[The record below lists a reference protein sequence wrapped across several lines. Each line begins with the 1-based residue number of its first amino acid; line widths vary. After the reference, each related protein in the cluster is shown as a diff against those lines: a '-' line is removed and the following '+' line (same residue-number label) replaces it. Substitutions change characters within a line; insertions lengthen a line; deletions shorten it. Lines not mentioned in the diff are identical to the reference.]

1 MTVRLLPLGVDG
13 GGEHQSL
20 GGEPPVEQTFV
31 VLVADDDPA
40 ILKLVRSQFV
50 EDGLHVLTA
59 QSGEDAVKVVDEQRP
74 DLIVLDLML
83 PGISGYEVMR
93 HLQEHSRTP
102 VILLTARGHGSDK
115 VRGLELGADD
125 YVVKPFNPEELTARV
140 RAVLR
145 RAPRPVHAAG
155 ARLRLRGIEIDL
167 ERRLVTRDG
176 ELVAL
181 TRTEWDLLQVLAE
194 NPGKVMYSAE
204 ILGKVWGPEYREDL
218 QYLRV
223 WVSRLRRKLEPD
235 WSDDSMIRT
244 FPGMGYMLEAPAQSP
259 ALAG

>member
-1 MTVRLLPLGVDG
+1 M
-13 GGEHQSL
+13 
-20 GGEPPVEQTFV
+20 EQTPV
-31 VLVADDDPA
+31 VLVADDDPG
-40 ILKLVRSQFV
+40 ILKLVRSQLQ
-50 EDGLHVLTA
+50 EDGFHVITA
-59 QSGEDAVKVVDEQRP
+59 QSGEEALKVAEEQRP

-93 HLQEHSRTP
+93 HLQEHSHTP
-102 VILLTARGHGSDK
+102 VILLTGRGQESDK

-125 YVVKPFNPEELTARV
+125 YVVKPFSPEELTARV

-145 RAPRPVHAAG
+145 RARRPVDAAG
-155 ARLRLRGIEIDL
+155 ACLRLRGIEIDL
-167 ERRLVTRDG
+167 ERRLVMRDG
-176 ELVAL
+176 ELVSL
-181 TRTEWDLLQVLAE
+181 TRTEWDLLQLLAE
-194 NPGKVMYSAE
+194 NPGKVMLSAE

-244 FPGMGYMLEAPAQSP
+244 FPGMGYMLEAPEASP
-259 ALAG
+259 ALSG